1 MRLDG
6 IAVILILAGVG
17 AGSSAIRAH
26 DDHPAGE
33 TYCQLFSQVRDNL
46 SANVGSQID
55 RLTRLA
61 AIDVMCE
68 HKAMVFRQD
77 VALRPRDIDR
87 EWISRRTRHWSQT
100 YCDRHRAFASAIR
113 DGWTISTVLT
123 LSDGSNLRIDAA
135 CHDAD
140 A

>member
-1 MRLDG
+1 MRLEG
-6 IAVILILAGVG
+6 VAVLLMLAGVG
-17 AGSSAIRAH
+17 AGSNAIRAQEES
-26 DDHPAGE
+26 PAGE

-46 SANVGSQID
+46 SANVGSRID

-61 AIDVMCE
+61 AIDVICE

-77 VALRPRDIDR
+77 VALRPGDIDQ
-87 EWISRRTRHWSQT
+87 EWVSRRTQHWSKT
-100 YCDRHRAFASAIR
+100 YCNRHRAFASAIR
-113 DGWTISTVLT
+113 NGWTISTVLT